1 MERDVEE
8 VRAEAP
14 RRVGAGGIDEE
25 VEHDALAA
33 HAAGGERR
41 WGAVRVDGVRRELA
55 KRSAAGRARGLRRE
69 ERWVAGGRDGGGVR
83 GWVGVPEGARRRLRR
98 GRGARTHLRAE
109 SAPRDAPRVEPR
121 RAAPRGET
129 RRASPRERFRAHP
142 ARLGHGR
149 PGRGDVGRR
158 DASGGTCVGGDDEIG
173 VPESRN
179 AFRPLRSPRGDSF
192 FPLSSRR
199 FRHETRFPLVRRL
212 RARARASGHCR
223 PRAAHVSTAP
233 ARRDA
238 LPRDASARGDGRRHA
253 RAADRFHQKQPA
265 RRSRHAGANDA
276 GTRAVPP
283 GCRGVRAAAPSSP
296 PRPCADAPDDSVHR
310 ARSAALAAS
319 AMLVRPPSSARPR
332 RAPGAKRPRAG
343 VTPLR
348 AFSRGNLRSDA
359 RGASLGA
366 QRIPPRRP
374 PVPSSVFIRPPDDPL
389 TPPPPPL
396 PVPGTSSR
404 RRPPPPRRRRGP
416 RRTTIS
422 RRRRRSAA
430 PRGSRRAR
438 GDGAFELVRRVLL
451 RRLQIPSAKSP
462 PPPPPRARPRRRRR
476 PSPRTP
482 RRAVSAT
489 RSSAPRRSR
498 RRCAE
503 KTRRWRRASTR

>member
-1 MERDVEE
+1 MR
-8 VRAEAP
+8 
-14 RRVGAGGIDEE
+14 GG
-25 VEHDALAA
+25 
-33 HAAGGERR
+33 G
-41 WGAVRVDGVRRELA
+41 
-55 KRSAAGRARGLRRE
+55 
-69 ERWVAGGRDGGGVR
+69 DGGGVR

-276 GTRAVPP
+276 GTRGVPP
-283 GCRGVRAAAPSSP
+283 GVPWRSRRRAVVPSETVRRCAGRLRPPREVRRARGVRDAGAFPVERARARAAPPGRNVPAPVLP
-296 PRPCADAPDDSVHR
+296 PSVRFLGGTSDPTR
-310 ARSAALAAS
+310 AARRSA
-319 AMLVRPPSSARPR
+319 R
-332 RAPGAKRPRAG
+332 
-343 VTPLR
+343 
-348 AFSRGNLRSDA
+348 
-359 RGASLGA
+359 

-374 PVPSSVFIRPPDDPL
+374 PVPSSVFIRPPVDPL

-396 PVPGTSSR
+396 PIPGTSSR

-430 PRGSRRAR
+430 PTRGSA
-438 GDGAFELVRRVLL
+438 A
-451 RRLQIPSAKSP
+451 
-462 PPPPPRARPRRRRR
+462 
-476 PSPRTP
+476 
-482 RRAVSAT
+482 
-489 RSSAPRRSR
+489 RSR
-498 RRCAE
+498 
-503 KTRRWRRASTR
+503 

>member
-1 MERDVEE
+1 M
-8 VRAEAP
+8 
-14 RRVGAGGIDEE
+14 
-25 VEHDALAA
+25 
-33 HAAGGERR
+33 
-41 WGAVRVDGVRRELA
+41 
-55 KRSAAGRARGLRRE
+55 
-69 ERWVAGGRDGGGVR
+69 R

-276 GTRAVPP
+276 GTRGVPP
-283 GCRGVRAAAPSSP
+283 GVPWRSRRRAVVPSETVRRCAGRLRPPREVRRARGVRDAGASP
-296 PRPCADAPDDSVHR
+296 VER
-310 ARSAALAAS
+310 
-319 AMLVRPPSSARPR
+319 ARPR
-332 RAPGAKRPRAG
+332 RASGAKRPRAG

-366 QRIPPRRP
+366 SAHPASPPSRP
-374 PVPSSVFIRPPDDPL
+374 VFIRPPDDPL

-430 PRGSRRAR
+430 PTRGSA
-438 GDGAFELVRRVLL
+438 A
-451 RRLQIPSAKSP
+451 
-462 PPPPPRARPRRRRR
+462 
-476 PSPRTP
+476 
-482 RRAVSAT
+482 
-489 RSSAPRRSR
+489 RSR
-498 RRCAE
+498 
-503 KTRRWRRASTR
+503 

>member
-1 MERDVEE
+1 MR
-8 VRAEAP
+8 
-14 RRVGAGGIDEE
+14 GG
-25 VEHDALAA
+25 
-33 HAAGGERR
+33 G
-41 WGAVRVDGVRRELA
+41 
-55 KRSAAGRARGLRRE
+55 
-69 ERWVAGGRDGGGVR
+69 DGGGVR

-276 GTRAVPP
+276 GTRGVPP
-283 GCRGVRAAAPSSP
+283 GVPWRSRRRAVVPSETVRRCAGRLRPPREVRRARGVRDAGASPVERAPAPRPRGETSPRRCYPPPCVFSGEPPIRRARRVARRSAHPASP
-296 PRPCADAPDDSVHR
+296 PSRPV
-310 ARSAALAAS
+310 L
-319 AMLVRPPSSARPR
+319 
-332 RAPGAKRPRAG
+332 
-343 VTPLR
+343 
-348 AFSRGNLRSDA
+348 
-359 RGASLGA
+359 SLHP
-366 QRIPPRRP
+366 PPRRP
-374 PVPSSVFIRPPDDPL
+374 PDPSS
-389 TPPPPPL
+389 PPL
-396 PVPGTSSR
+396 PIPGTSSR

-430 PRGSRRAR
+430 PTRGSA
-438 GDGAFELVRRVLL
+438 A
-451 RRLQIPSAKSP
+451 
-462 PPPPPRARPRRRRR
+462 
-476 PSPRTP
+476 
-482 RRAVSAT
+482 
-489 RSSAPRRSR
+489 RSR
-498 RRCAE
+498 
-503 KTRRWRRASTR
+503 